1 MIFFRA
7 SSSDESIFHDID
19 LIHMPSQRLQS
30 SSVAGEAVSAS
41 CCQDD
46 SSPSSTGATDTTK
59 DSLTSEPSESV
70 NKRPKRYYWLRI
82 LPKKSIKVQL
92 DRLDLLALLDK

>member
-1 MIFFRA
+1 
-7 SSSDESIFHDID
+7 
-19 LIHMPSQRLQS
+19 LQS
-30 SSVAGEAVSAS
+30 SSIGGEAVSAS

-46 SSPSSTGATDTTK
+46 TSPSTSGTTDTTK
-59 DSLTSEPSESV
+59 DSLTSEPSESA
-70 NKRPKRYYWLRI
+70 NKRSKHYYWLKI